1 MWRRRARLQPRFGAE
16 TLAVTRRVSVSC
28 TPRKAAPMRTWKP
41 LVQSLPSF
49 DGLKGLVQL
58 ATLVTGGLYGSV
70 WTRNSLCPLPGASTD
85 CARGGSPGHAITSGL
100 RRLNWG
106 GPLYQRRG
114 TVSACN
120 FFSNWRVRVAMVRR
134 PMQFGAA
141 IPNPSRFWRSPGIT
155 RAIMHMQL

>member
-1 MWRRRARLQPRFGAE
+1 
-16 TLAVTRRVSVSC
+16 
-28 TPRKAAPMRTWKP
+28 MRTWKP

-58 ATLVTGGLYGSV
+58 ATLVTGGPYGSV
-70 WTRNSLCPLPGASTD
+70 WTRDSLCPLPGASTD

-120 FFSNWRVRVAMVRR
+120 FFSN
-134 PMQFGAA
+134 
-141 IPNPSRFWRSPGIT
+141 
-155 RAIMHMQL
+155 